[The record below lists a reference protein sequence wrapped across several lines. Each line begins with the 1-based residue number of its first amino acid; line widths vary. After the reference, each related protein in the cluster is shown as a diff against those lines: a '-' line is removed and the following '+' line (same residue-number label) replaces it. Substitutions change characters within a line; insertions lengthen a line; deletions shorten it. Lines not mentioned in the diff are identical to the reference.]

1 VTPLLSDEVIDKYR
15 RAGWI
20 AKTAL
25 DYATRVAKP
34 GMKLLDLAVL
44 IENKIV
50 ELGGSPAFPVNLG
63 VNDIAA
69 HYTPVV
75 NDDMTIPE
83 NSVLKIDIGVHIDGY
98 IADTATTISF
108 NPVYDGLVEASR
120 KALEKALEVI
130 KPGIRASVI
139 GKIIEETIKSHGYRV
154 IKNLSG
160 HSIDRYLIHSG
171 KTIPNYNEVFNRSV
185 LTDGV
190 YAVEPFA
197 TNGVGLVE
205 SGDVVTIY
213 SLKTTK
219 AKNLLDYEEKLY
231 NAVWS
236 TRRTLPF
243 CERWYTGLYSDIEVL
258 KKALQGLDNKKMLVK
273 YPILVE
279 RKHGYVSQFEHT
291 FIINGNEVI
300 VTTM

>member
-1 VTPLLSDEVIDKYR
+1 VLLSDEVIDKYR

-20 AKTAL
+20 AKNTI
-25 DYATRVAKP
+25 DYAIRVAKP
-34 GMKLLDLAVL
+34 GVKLLDLAVL

-63 VNDIAA
+63 VNDVAA

-75 NDDMTIPE
+75 NDDKTIPE
-83 NSVLKIDIGVHIDGY
+83 NSVLKIDIGVHVDGY
-98 IADTATTISF
+98 IADTAVTISF

-120 KALEKALEVI
+120 KALEKVLEII
-130 KPGIRASVI
+130 KPGIRVSVI
-139 GKIIEETIKSHGYRV
+139 GKIIEETIKSEGYRV
-154 IKNLSG
+154 VKNLSG

-197 TNGVGLVE
+197 TNGYGLVE

-213 SLKTTK
+213 SLKTLK
-219 AKNLLDYEEKLY
+219 ARNLLDYEEKLY
-231 NAVWS
+231 NAIWS

-243 CERWYTGLYSDIEVL
+243 CERWYTGLYSNIEVL
-258 KKALQGLDNKKMLVK
+258 KKALQGLDNKKMLIK